1 MKLKRLFTVFAILLL
16 TLAAAGQV
24 LAQGD
29 PFVGTWKLDV
39 AKSKFDPGPAPQS
52 QTRTWGADGKVGV
65 EGINAAGKPMSY
77 GYPIM
82 KDGKEYPTIG
92 AIPNK
97 ADTISTK
104 RINDNTV
111 EANFVRGGKPAE
123 TTKFEVSKDGKMLTI
138 DAKGTNA
145 DGSAFHNVTVWEK
158 Q

>member
-1 MKLKRLFTVFAILLL
+1 MKRLCTVLTILFLAL
-16 TLAAAGQV
+16 TTAGLVSPQS
-24 LAQGD
+24 D

-52 QTRTWGADGKVGV
+52 QTRTWDASGKVSV

-82 KDGKEYPTIG
+82 NDGKDYPPMG

-104 RINDNTV
+104 KINPNTI
-111 EANFVRGGKPAE
+111 EANFMRGGKHAE
-123 TTKFEVSKDGKMLTI
+123 STKFEVSKDGKMLTI
-138 DAKGTNA
+138 DAKGTNP

>member
-1 MKLKRLFTVFAILLL
+1 MFLAL
-16 TLAAAGQV
+16 TAAGVV
-24 LAQGD
+24 LAQSD

-52 QTRTWGADGKVGV
+52 QTRTWDASGKVSV

-82 KDGKEYPTIG
+82 KDGKDYPPMG

-104 RINDNTV
+104 KIDSNTI
-111 EANFVRGGKPAE
+111 EANFMRGGKHAE
-123 TTKFEVSKDGKMLTI
+123 STKFEVSKDGKMLTI
-138 DAKGTNA
+138 NAKGTNP
-145 DGSAFHNVTVWEK
+145 DGSAFNNVTVWEK